1 MRAEPLL
8 SLVGFGVAFGERTVL
23 SDLRLDLPR
32 FGMTTLVGPG
42 GSGKSTLLRTL
53 AGLNDANPALAIH
66 GSARFAGAALE
77 IPRRQPSFSPQPG
90 IGMVLQHARFFLDT
104 VRENL
109 VSALP
114 NRSALD
120 VAAQNSRIAAVLE
133 ENGAGALLARLEDDA
148 TALTK
153 AQQRQLAILRVLITE
168 PLVVFA
174 DEPTAGLADDDGRDI
189 VRMLRDQAGR
199 RSILFVTH
207 HQGFAI
213 EADGTTVL
221 LAGGR
226 IQEIAPSRVFFSAP
240 QTESGVSFVRTGG
253 CSVPSPSA
261 KAEDLESAPQ
271 HAPAPSLAPR
281 VPRSGY
287 GGPRGFFWVLPDQL
301 GGLPRPG
308 LIAVLERDL
317 EGLQRLAVTT
327 LVTLEETETV
337 DRAAL
342 DRHGIASI
350 HFPIPDMDAP
360 APDAALQLCRSVAAR
375 LAEGGVVAMHC
386 RAGLGRTGTMLAA
399 QLVFDGATARGAIE
413 QVRHLNPQSI
423 QSAAQT
429 QFLASFEA
437 FLRERGISRR

>member
-1 MRAEPLL
+1 MRSEPLL
-8 SLVGFGVAFGERTVL
+8 SLVGFGVAFGERAVL

-32 FGMTTLVGPG
+32 IGMTTLVGPG

-66 GSARFAGAALE
+66 GMARFAGAPLE

-120 VAAQNSRIAAVLE
+120 VAAQNNRIAAVLE
-133 ENGAGALLARLEDDA
+133 ENGAGGLLARLEDDA

-153 AQQRQLAILRVLITE
+153 AQQRQLAILRVLMTDP
-168 PLVVFA
+168 PLIFA
-174 DEPTAGLADDDGRDI
+174 DEPTAGLADEDGRDI

-199 RSILFVTH
+199 RSVLFVTH
-207 HQGFAI
+207 HQGFAM

-226 IQEIAPSRVFFSAP
+226 IQEIAPTRAFFASP
-240 QTESGVSFVRTGG
+240 QTESGASFVRTGG
-253 CSVPSPSA
+253 CSVPSPGA
-261 KAEDLESAPQ
+261 NPEDLEGAPTG
-271 HAPAPSLAPR
+271 PPPPIETR
-281 VPRSGY
+281 VAKSGY

-308 LIAVLERDL
+308 VIALLERDL

-327 LVTLEETETV
+327 LVTLEETKTV
-337 DRAAL
+337 DLAAL
-342 DRHGIASI
+342 ARYGIAPI
-350 HFPIPDMDAP
+350 HFPIPDMAAP
-360 APDAALQLCRSVAAR
+360 EPEAALELCRSIAQR
-375 LAEGGVVAMHC
+375 LAAGGVVAMHC

-399 QLVFDGATARGAIE
+399 QLVFAGATARGAIE
-413 QVRHLNPQSI
+413 QVRHINPQSI
-423 QSAAQT
+423 QSATQT

-437 FLRERGISRR
+437 FVRERGMART